1 MASGYIFKPPMT
13 VYPLLWENSS
23 PSSNFAGRTIQ
34 GDLSAYTAVMVEYAV
49 STGYTNQVESMIVLK
64 DGNEWTLSCLVLG
77 GTTVRTRKV
86 SVTDSGITF
95 ADGNQG
101 TSTNNG
107 AIIPTAIHGIKC
119 IPL

>member
-1 MASGYIFKPPMT
+1 MASGYIYKPSMT

-23 PSSNFAGRTIQ
+23 PTSNFAGRTIQ
-34 GDLSAYTAVMVEYAV
+34 GNLSAYDAVLIEYAV
-49 STGYTNQVESMIVLK
+49 STTYYNQVESMIVLK

-86 SVTDSGITF
+86 SVTNSGITF

-101 TSTNNG
+101 TSSNNS
-107 AIIPTAIHGIKC
+107 AIIPTAIHGIKG
-119 IPL
+119 IPI